1 MVQTIDTAKLATA
14 LSNSWGKQNKP
25 YKLKVMIQINT
36 SGEESK
42 LNRREY
48 LGQYIK
54 YNFVPCSNYFYLAIV
69 SNVVKIKFFCH
80 LPDKSGCPPE
90 SSVELVK
97 HIMDECPSL
106 QFSGIM
112 TIGALARSVQQEET
126 NEDFDVGSLNY
137 RIQKYN
143 AYKSFI

>member
-1 MVQTIDTAKLATA
+1 
-14 LSNSWGKQNKP
+14 
-25 YKLKVMIQINT
+25 
-36 SGEESK
+36 
-42 LNRREY
+42 
-48 LGQYIK
+48 
-54 YNFVPCSNYFYLAIV
+54 LAIV

-126 NEDFDVGSLNY
+126 NEDFDVGSLNC
-137 RIQKYN
+137 RIQEYN
-143 AYKSFI
+143 AYKSFIYLKFESIRPTDNITLILKPILTLDEKFTIVISLFLMIEIFVLHSVSTCLQKKHL